1 MSKIIGWVHVKDN
14 IVLDEK
20 GNIVATCTSHKVAEF
35 IADCINA
42 DISRT
47 HDEEAKADWMK
58 GERCNT
64 HRSVLTDK
72 HSMIEN
78 KLPSQPSTRSI
89 AGSVVGQVAGTRMM
103 ILRRLG

>member
-47 HDEEAKADWMK
+47 HDEEAKADWM
-58 GERCNT
+58 
-64 HRSVLTDK
+64 
-72 HSMIEN
+72 
-78 KLPSQPSTRSI
+78 
-89 AGSVVGQVAGTRMM
+89 
-103 ILRRLG
+103 